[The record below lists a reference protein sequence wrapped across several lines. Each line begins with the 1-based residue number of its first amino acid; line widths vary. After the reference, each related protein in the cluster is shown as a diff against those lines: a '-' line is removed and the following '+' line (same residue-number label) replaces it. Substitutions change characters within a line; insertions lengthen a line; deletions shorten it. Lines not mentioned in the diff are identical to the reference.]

1 VRTDGVLSRAAW
13 FFSLVLGQASTLVG
27 LMLALGWAFAFALI
41 ATSKSASWGTGPQ
54 ATLPIEPPL
63 FGLALGVLG
72 LLVARMGRQPV
83 ARYAVAGLVLNAL
96 PLVLTLVLLALRA
109 GH

>member
-1 VRTDGVLSRAAW
+1 MRTDGVLSRTAW

-27 LMLALGWAFAFALI
+27 LMLALGWAFAFVVIVPSRAVG
-41 ATSKSASWGTGPQ
+41 WGAGPQ

-63 FGLALGVLG
+63 FGLALGVLA
-72 LLVARMGRQPV
+72 LLVAKLGRQPI

-96 PLVLTLVLLALRA
+96 PLVLTLVLLVLRG